1 MGKRRADMGRQ
12 YRELDSKVKIAVEG
26 VEALRPE
33 LLLAFPYERPGT
45 AIEVRVDTE
54 EFSALCPW
62 TGLPDL
68 GRLEV
73 RYVPDRRLLE
83 LKSLKLYLLSY
94 RQVGIVQEHAAAR
107 ILEDLVAA
115 VAPRRMSLELDYRVR
130 GGLHTAVHAEH
141 RGRSARGRRGR

>member
-1 MGKRRADMGRQ
+1 MGKRKADMGRK
-12 YRELDSKVKIAVEG
+12 YRELDSKVKIAVSGE
-26 VEALRPE
+26 EAIRPE
-33 LLLAFPYERPGT
+33 LLLAFPYERQGT
-45 AIEVRVDTE
+45 EIEVRVDTE

-73 RYVPDRRLLE
+73 RYVPSRKLLE

-107 ILEDLVAA
+107 ILADLVAA
-115 VAPRRMSLELDYRVR
+115 VAPRRMSLVLDYRVR

-141 RGRSARGRRGR
+141 PRRRGR

>member
-1 MGKRRADMGRQ
+1 MARRKDDMGRR
-12 YRELDSKVKIAVEG
+12 YRDLDSKVALEVQG
-26 VEALRPE
+26 VEAIRPG
-33 LLLAFPYERPGT
+33 LLLAFPYAHPGQE
-45 AIEVRVDTE
+45 IEVRVDTE

-68 GRLEV
+68 GRLEIC
-73 RYVPDRRLLE
+73 YVPGKKLLE

-107 ILEDLVAA
+107 ILADLVAA
-115 VAPRRMSLELDYRVR
+115 VAPRELRLVLDYRVR

-141 RGRSARGRRGR
+141 RGR